1 MSYPGGSLGLGG
13 MGIGVS
19 GTTPSTTD
27 ATKAQATAT
36 PTQTPGSAAG
46 TLTSLIHRLRAF
58 VLKNLWLVVLV
69 AVGAVLLYT
78 RTGRSALCDNLGLA
92 CDTRPLPG
100 GVRALD

>member
-27 ATKAQATAT
+27 ATKGQATAT
-36 PTQTPGSAAG
+36 PTQIQSSSTGS
-46 TLTSLIHRLRAF
+46 LSSLIRRLRAF
-58 VLKNLWLVVLV
+58 VLKNVWLVVFV
-69 AVGAVLLYT
+69 AVGAALLYT
-78 RTGRSALCDNLGLA
+78 RRGRSALCDNLGVA

>member
-36 PTQTPGSAAG
+36 PTPIPSTAGG
-46 TLTSLIHRLRAF
+46 TLSSLIRRLRAF
-58 VLKNLWLVVLV
+58 LLKNVWLVVFA

-78 RTGRSALCDNLGLA
+78 RMGRSALCENLGVA